1 MADIALRAQP
11 SSRISYRTGILLVLL
26 AGACWSTMGLGIRL
40 MQEATVWQIL
50 FYRSLALAPL
60 LFLVIAIRSRGRP
73 FRVIR
78 SAGLSSVSGGL
89 ALVGAFAGGIFA
101 IQQTTVANAMFLF
114 AAAPFFAAVLG
125 RLLLG
130 ERVRPATWI
139 AMAVG
144 AVGIATMVQEGV
156 ALGNW
161 LGDAMAMLSG
171 FSFAVFTL
179 ALRNN
184 KSQDMLPAVFL
195 SGVFAIVIAGAMCWV
210 LELGFVLPA
219 NDIGIALALG
229 IFQLGTGLS
238 IFTVGSKVVPAAE
251 LALLSMTE
259 VVLGPL
265 WVWLFLGETASLQT
279 LVGGSVLLA
288 AIGGNA
294 LTGLRRGPGP
304 IGLR

>member
-1 MADIALRAQP
+1 MAELALRARP
-11 SSRISYRTGILLVLL
+11 YSLSYQTGLVLVLL

-50 FYRSLALAPL
+50 FYRSLALAPF
-60 LFLVIAIRSRGRP
+60 LFVVITIKSRGRP

-78 SAGLSSVSGGL
+78 SAGMSSVSGGL

-130 ERVRPATWI
+130 EPVRWETWA

-144 AVGIATMVQEGV
+144 AVGIAVMVQEGIS
-156 ALGNW
+156 LGNW
-161 LGDAMAMLSG
+161 LGDAMAILSG
-171 FSFAVFTL
+171 FGFAIFTL

-195 SGVFAIVIAGAMCWV
+195 SGIFAMAIAGVTCWA
-210 LELGFVLPA
+210 LGLGFRLPA

-229 IFQLGTGLS
+229 VFQLGTGLS
-238 IFTVGSKVVPAAE
+238 IYTVGSKVVPAAE

-265 WVWLFLGETASLQT
+265 WVWLFLNETASLQT
-279 LVGGSVLLA
+279 LVGGSIVLA

-294 LTGLRRGPGP
+294 LTGLRRRPAP
-304 IGLR
+304 VGLR